1 MKRDTRRLTR
11 RSALTLGAALLV
23 PRCLLAA
30 GTKRGALLP
39 IPRLV
44 DGSSGPIELEAR
56 KSAHTFH
63 PDRPAEALGYSSSYL
78 GPTLR
83 FRRGGQSR
91 LSVRNGMDRPT
102 STHLHGL
109 LIPAEADGGPHRPIA
124 PGETWSTEFRIDQ
137 PATTAW
143 YHAHPHGDTGRQVY
157 FGLAGMAIVDD
168 ADGQDGRLP
177 SRYGVDDL
185 PLVIQDRVFD
195 PLGRPL
201 YMANMHTTMMGMRGD
216 TFIVNGAIDPV
227 ARVPAGLVRFRILNG
242 ANARNFDIGFDD
254 QRTFHVVGSDGGL
267 LPAPV
272 ARRDLVIGPGERY
285 EIVVDFSDRRS
296 AALETASDTAAIL
309 AGRAPAASRTMGRG
323 SGRLLRF
330 DVDPGLVAYPTPLP
344 GSLSSMGPTTVT
356 GNPKRRIVS
365 LDMGQPTMGQGAA
378 MGSMQHGSGG
388 MFGINGR
395 PYDPERV
402 DFEVPLGSTEIWEVR
417 PNLMTHP
424 FHIHG
429 ATFRVLSIGG
439 APPPAHLAGDKDTLL
454 ADRPVELLVSFLQ
467 PATRKSPFMFHCHVL
482 EHEDAGMMAQF
493 VTV

>member
-1 MKRDTRRLTR
+1 MKRETFGLPR
-11 RSALTLGAALLV
+11 RSALAFGAALLV
-23 PRCLLAA
+23 PKRLLAA
-30 GTKRGALLP
+30 GSERGAALP

-44 DGSSGPIELEAR
+44 DGSSGLIELEAR
-56 KSAHTFH
+56 KSTHTFY
-63 PDRPAEALGYSSSYL
+63 PDRPAEVLSYSSSYL

-83 FRRGGQSR
+83 FRRGGRAR

-124 PGETWSTEFRIDQ
+124 PGATWSTEFRIDQ

-157 FGLAGMAIVDD
+157 FGLAGLVIVED
-168 ADGQDGRLP
+168 ADGQGSRLP
-177 SRYGVDDL
+177 GRYGVDDL

-216 TFIVNGAIDPV
+216 TFIVNGTVDPV
-227 ARVPAGLVRFRILNG
+227 VRVPAGLIRLRILNG

-267 LPAPV
+267 LPTPV

-285 EIVVDFSDRRS
+285 EIAVDFTNGRP

-309 AGRAPAASRTMGRG
+309 AGRVPAVSRTMGRG

-330 DVDPGLVAYPTPLP
+330 DVDLGLAAHPTPLP
-344 GSLSSMGPTTVT
+344 ESLSSMAPTKVT
-356 GNPKRRIVS
+356 GNPMRRIVS
-365 LDMGQPTMGQGAA
+365 LDMGPSMMGQGTA
-378 MGSMQHGSGG
+378 MSGMQHGPGG

-454 ADRPVELLVSFLQ
+454 ADRPVELLVSFRQ
-467 PATRKSPFMFHCHVL
+467 PATRRSPFMFHCHVL

-493 VTV
+493 TTV